1 MKSVLRGLIFYLE
14 RANHLVWFTSHR
26 KSSIACSV
34 AILFLTLSTA
44 AGASPIPLNDSTEGQ
59 KLAAELR
66 QVFPTEA
73 VTFNGVIRISVPGA
87 EPREI
92 PLQSKVI
99 VEKESWSSVYTAK
112 LPGRNAEIL
121 TVRHFAQKPNEYEWT
136 RDGTTRKLAG
146 DQATN
151 RFAGSDFALLD
162 LGLEFFHWPT
172 QLLATRM
179 MRKGRGCDVLE
190 SRPAQTRFYSRV
202 LSWIDQ
208 ESRAEG
214 QPGLLMAE
222 AYDRHGKILKEFEIK
237 GFKKGQVR
245 EMELR
250 NRQTKT
256 STRLVFEIDEK

>member
-1 MKSVLRGLIFYLE
+1 MKSVLRY
-14 RANHLVWFTSHR
+14 T
-26 KSSIACSV
+26 
-34 AILFLTLSTA
+34 AILFVGICASD
-44 AGASPIPLNDSTEGQ
+44 GASPPPLNDPIEGQ

-66 QVFPTEA
+66 SVFPTEA
-73 VTFNGVIRISVPGA
+73 VTFNGVIRISVPEA
-87 EPREI
+87 ESREAS
-92 PLQSKVI
+92 LQSKVI
-99 VEKESWSSVYTAK
+99 VEKKSWSSVYVAK
-112 LPGRNAEIL
+112 LSSGEAETL
-121 TVRHFAQKPNEYEWT
+121 TVRHFAEKPNEYEWV
-136 RDGTTRKLAG
+136 RGGTTRKFTG
-146 DQATN
+146 EQATN

-190 SRPAQTRFYSRV
+190 SRPAQISSYSRV

-222 AYDRHGKILKEFEIK
+222 AYDRNGRILKEFEIK